1 MAEHDQE
8 PIPEFEGYQAVA
20 LLRAGP
26 VADLYEAVQRP
37 LGRRVL
43 IKALSSS
50 ILPSSPFAA
59 TLEREARLLAE
70 MDHPNILHLFDF
82 VRTGERMWLV
92 LEHVEGVTLDVL
104 LQRSV
109 RLTPAAAC
117 AVALELA
124 RALDHAHSHGIVHR
138 DVQPRNVLLS
148 RRGHVKLINFAV
160 AVDERLPTAPELLD
174 GSTAYG
180 GPAYMSPEQI
190 LGEAADPR
198 SDVFSL
204 GVVLYE
210 ALAGR
215 RPFDAPDQRSATQR
229 IRHDA
234 PPPLGR
240 AVPGLPGALE
250 RTVQRCL
257 EKMPSERFHTT
268 AELVTALKR
277 LLEGLDEG
285 TPHQLIA
292 DQLGAV
298 GLGLREPPSESEA
311 STSLA
316 APQPLAIW
324 KGAVGLAVL
333 AALAVLGGLFI
344 QFGLPHRQE
353 AGARGHT
360 PRLELAPKD
369 GAWLRVVA
377 QPWAHVD
384 VDGQRVDTTP
394 FARSIPLAPGRHYV
408 RLSHPNAPDER
419 RTIDVTPGETLLLD
433 VQMMIALPPEPDAGI
448 NEAPAPSASA
458 GHGDAGV
465 VPSP

>member
-1 MAEHDQE
+1 MAEHQPTPTPD
-8 PIPEFEGYQAVA
+8 FEGYQAVS
-20 LLRAGP
+20 LVRSGP

-70 MDHPNILHLFDF
+70 LDHPNILHLFDF

-92 LEHVEGVTLDVL
+92 LEHVEGTTLDVL
-104 LQRSV
+104 LQKSV
-109 RLTPAAAC
+109 RLAPAAAC
-117 AVALELA
+117 AIALEIA
-124 RALDHAHSHGIVHR
+124 KALDHAHAHGIVHR
-138 DVQPRNVLLS
+138 DVQPRNVLIS
-148 RRGHVKLINFAV
+148 HRGHVKLINFAV

-180 GPAYMSPEQI
+180 GPVYMSPEQI
-190 LGEAADPR
+190 LGEPADPR
-198 SDVFSL
+198 SDMFSL
-204 GVVLYE
+204 GIVLYE

-215 RPFDAPDQRSATQR
+215 RPFDAPDQRTATQR

-240 AVPGLPGALE
+240 MVSGLPGSLE
-250 RTVQRCL
+250 RTVLHCL
-257 EKMPSERFHTT
+257 EKMPSDRFHATG
-268 AELVTALKR
+268 ELVTALKR
-277 LLEGLDEG
+277 VLETLDDS

-292 DQLGAV
+292 HQLASAGVIMGEQLG
-298 GLGLREPPSESEA
+298 ESEA
-311 STSLA
+311 PTSLA
-316 APQPLAIW
+316 TPEAFSLWRAAT
-324 KGAVGLAVL
+324 GLVLLAVV
-333 AALAVLGGLFI
+333 AIAGGLVI
-344 QFGLPHRQE
+344 QYGLPRRNE

-369 GAWLRVVA
+369 AAQLRVVA

-394 FARSIPLAPGRHYV
+394 FARAIPLEPGRHYV
-408 RLSHPNAPDER
+408 RLTHPNAPDER
-419 RTIDVTPGETLLLD
+419 RTVDVTAGETLLLD
-433 VQMMIALPPEPDAGI
+433 VQMMVTLPPEPDAG
-448 NEAPAPSASA
+448 APTAAAPSASA
-458 GHGDAGV
+458 GDAGADAA
-465 VPSP
+465 PSP